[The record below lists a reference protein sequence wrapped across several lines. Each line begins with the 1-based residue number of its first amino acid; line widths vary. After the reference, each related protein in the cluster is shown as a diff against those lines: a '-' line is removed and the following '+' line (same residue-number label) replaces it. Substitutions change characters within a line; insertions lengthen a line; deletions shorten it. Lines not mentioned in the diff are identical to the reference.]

1 MRNTFIL
8 MAMACATAT
17 ATAQSTAAT
26 ATASTTTTAS
36 ATATTK
42 ITDGAKAFRH
52 LELGVTLGTTG
63 IGVDAATPLGSRVK
77 LRTGLEVMPHFERT
91 LHFGIQSFGDDGL
104 AISESRFD
112 RMADFLE
119 AFTGY
124 RASSQVDMIA
134 KPTMWN
140 FKLLVDIY
148 PFRNKHWHLT
158 AGFHWGPSKIGEAL
172 NAQYHTP
179 SLFAVNM
186 YNHLYYIADQD
197 YNHDNMIP
205 LYTLGNG
212 IEAFL
217 DPQLERKLIETGRMG
232 IHLGDY
238 VDQYMTKTVVDA
250 DGNETEEFVLDADG
264 NKIPKPYRME
274 PNAESEVSAKATT
287 NSFKPYL
294 GFGYE
299 GRLTRKD
306 DGLKVGFDCGLM
318 FWGGTPQVITHDGT
332 NLTHDVRNI
341 GGQVGDY
348 ISLLKGFKVFPV
360 VNLRISKT
368 LF

>member
-1 MRNTFIL
+1 MRKAIIL
-8 MAMACATAT
+8 AAMAWTT
-17 ATAQSTAAT
+17 TMATAQSG
-26 ATASTTTTAS
+26 
-36 ATATTK
+36 TK
-42 ITDGAKAFRH
+42 ESIAFKH

-63 IGVDAATPLGSRVK
+63 VGVDVASPISSVVK
-77 LRTGLEVMPHFERT
+77 LRTWLEVMPHFERT
-91 LHFGIQSFGDDGL
+91 LHFGIQSFGNDGQ

-112 RMADFLE
+112 RMAEFLE

-124 RASSQVDMIA
+124 RATSEVDMIA

-140 FKLLVDIY
+140 FKFMVDIY

-186 YNHLYYIADQD
+186 YNHMYYLADQD

-212 IEAFL
+212 VEAYL
-217 DPQLERKLIETGRMG
+217 NPMLEQKLLETGSMG
-232 IHLGDY
+232 VHLGDY
-238 VDQYMTKTVVDA
+238 VGQYMTKTVVDA
-250 DGNETEEFVLDADG
+250 EGNETEEFLLDENG
-264 NKIPKPYRME
+264 NMIPKPYRMV
-274 PNAESEVSAKATT
+274 PNEQSEVSAKATT
-287 NSFKPYL
+287 NSFKPYV

-299 GRLTRKD
+299 GQLTKKD
-306 DGLKVGFDCGLM
+306 KSLKIGFDCGLM
-318 FWGGTPQVITHDGT
+318 FWGGTPNIITHDGT
-332 NLTHDVRNI
+332 DLAHDVVNI

-348 ISLLKGFKVFPV
+348 VEFVKDFKVFPV